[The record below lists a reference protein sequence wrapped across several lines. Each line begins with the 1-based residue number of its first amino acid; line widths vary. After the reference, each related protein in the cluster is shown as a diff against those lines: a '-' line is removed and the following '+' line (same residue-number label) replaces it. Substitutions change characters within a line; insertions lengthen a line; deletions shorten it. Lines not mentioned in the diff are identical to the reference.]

1 MCYHS
6 FTDNAEEDVG
16 CSSNSQ
22 IRETWNDR
30 QPTPE
35 PLEDRMSVGTMQY
48 IEPNDNFG
56 GEDQVMGSPVTEENC
71 STTRDRNNKL
81 RTTDQED
88 QHTEATGTIETV
100 SSNISPQAS
109 GEVSQDANEND
120 VFGEFEAYKEDET
133 QWLRKAFSVCSEG
146 DDIEKLA
153 SEADETLPIETSR
166 CKNQEQNLDDSI
178 DEGDKTSDSE
188 TDELTKQLCDLPI
201 LSSSFVD
208 EDSSER
214 TGKSTPVSCLEAS
227 PDSVDSEAH
236 SALDVTSNSDAATA
250 EWEATDYLTEADSI
264 SVVNNFKF
272 GLTAPKS
279 DIENEQVSCFEDGS
293 NREDPTLDS
302 NNEETVSLTKD
313 PYNAKLAPEEGCHD
327 RLNNDVLPT
336 PNIDNC
342 CNEREAALDSTENNS
357 KLNENGPN
365 PPSLDPTAKDSNIS
379 GEVNKEFS
387 MSFDDKMK
395 KRIQRAIEH
404 DDYIYQAS
412 LAMSE
417 AIDKEDNQQYQASF
431 DLYKLGIG
439 LLLQGAQQDNDEE
452 RRTAVRRKTAQYL
465 LRAENMYRS
474 CIINS
479 KRTKD
484 TESIPLHL
492 GEIKTLGLLDNVA
505 LVERP
510 RTEEVF
516 VMKVLHK
523 CGAEYKNRRDIITKK
538 DRNYVKSK
546 YMVELCH
553 HTESNTGIYLFLEY
567 IPGGL
572 LWNHLEMDLSWSSAS
587 YEVKNAS
594 SVGGTIENPT
604 GQPVCTP
611 SLNQGQNSA
620 SLSENPVSEKK
631 IRRWAA
637 EIVSVLG
644 DLHKNDVVCR

>member
-1 MCYHS
+1 
-6 FTDNAEEDVG
+6 
-16 CSSNSQ
+16 
-22 IRETWNDR
+22 
-30 QPTPE
+30 
-35 PLEDRMSVGTMQY
+35 MSVGTMQY

-56 GEDQVMGSPVTEENC
+56 GEDQVIGSPVTEENC
-71 STTRDRNNKL
+71 STTSTNRGDCSTTRDRNSKL
-81 RTTDQED
+81 QTTDQED
-88 QHTEATGTIETV
+88 QHTEATETIGTV
-100 SSNISPQAS
+100 SSNISPEAS
-109 GEVSQDANEND
+109 SDVLQDANEDD

-166 CKNQEQNLDDSI
+166 CKSQDQNIDDSI
-178 DEGDKTSDSE
+178 DEDDKDSDSE

-208 EDSSER
+208 EDTCER
-214 TGKSTPVSCLEAS
+214 TGESTPVSCLEAS
-227 PDSVDSEAH
+227 PDSVDGQ
-236 SALDVTSNSDAATA
+236 SALDVISNSEAATA

-279 DIENEQVSCFEDGS
+279 NVENEQISCFEDGS
-293 NREDPTLDS
+293 NQEDPALDS
-302 NNEETVSLTKD
+302 NNEETVSSTKD
-313 PYNAKLAPEEGCHD
+313 PYDAKLAPEGGSHD

-336 PNIDNC
+336 PSIDDC
-342 CNEREAALDSTENNS
+342 FNERETAFDLAKDNS
-357 KLNENGPN
+357 KPNKNGPKS
-365 PPSLDPTAKDSNIS
+365 PSLDPTTNDSNIS
-379 GEVNKEFS
+379 GEMIKEFS

-395 KRIQRAIEH
+395 RRIQRAIQR

-465 LRAENMYRS
+465 LRAENLYRS
-474 CIINS
+474 YLINQ
-479 KRTKD
+479 KRTKN
-484 TESIPLHL
+484 TESTPLHL
-492 GEIKTLGLLDNVA
+492 GEVKTLGLLDNVA
-505 LVERP
+505 LVEWP

-594 SVGGTIENPT
+594 SVGGTIEIPT
-604 GQPVCTP
+604 GQPVFTP
-611 SLNQGQNSA
+611 SLNQGKNSA
-620 SLSENPVSEKK
+620 SSNENPVSEKK

-644 DLHKNDVVCR
+644 DLHKNDIVCR